1 MTRDPIP
8 TSIQFARLGARPLVE
23 RRSCT
28 RFTLGGP
35 RLQSAAVRGLAAV
48 PLVMAAACGSNV
60 EEVPDVVL
68 ARHVH
73 TDLYDAYPGIPS
85 PAGDRIVFADYAA
98 DRRSL
103 TVYDVA
109 TGDRVVTR
117 TQGGRSRVTWS
128 PDGSRVVYVDR
139 HSDRHGVWTL
149 DPATGRESRI
159 VDPGDARVDYPRLLP
174 DGTVTALRY
183 AGTDTAW
190 VAYAPG
196 PGRAM
201 SAVVDSAGGW
211 VAPVR
216 SPNGRSVA
224 YLRAAGGRA
233 DLAVTEIATGETRTL
248 ADDLQ
253 LGWDRRV
260 EWSPAG
266 RALHL
271 AAAGIDDSLFVAWR
285 VPLDGGPA
293 ERLEHNGRDV
303 LAVTPLADG
312 RVALSVY
319 QTHTAV
325 GLVPVTGGEPIDVT
339 TAGSTSAFLPSWH
352 PAGGAVG
359 FITFSWRRVRMP
371 IDFDLGV
378 LDLDAEGAPTGTVRT
393 LLSEEGEDYGAAWS
407 PDGRWLA
414 FHSHMEQS
422 DDIWLVP
429 VGGSERPTRLT
440 HFGPG
445 ADTGEPDWSPDGR
458 TLAFSSH
465 GPPLEGNPG
474 SVYSVAVDPA
484 TGFAVADPV
493 RVPLDGFRGY
503 AMGARFSPDGER
515 LAFYGRS
522 FEDGRVT
529 VYTVPAAGG
538 IPSVVVSFANGE
550 PYSAPEWSADG
561 ESLFYSRND
570 GFGPFQVWRVDI
582 PTGATEQV
590 TTGVLGALQPSVSP
604 DGRSLAVTMRKA
616 AIEVVAL
623 ATGSTVAEDG
633 GGG

>member
-1 MTRDPIP
+1 M
-8 TSIQFARLGARPLVE
+8 S
-23 RRSCT
+23 
-28 RFTLGGP
+28 FTLGEH
-35 RLQSAAVRGLAAV
+35 LSAGCRGLAAV
-48 PLVMAAACGSNV
+48 TLLTAAACGSNV
-60 EEVPDVVL
+60 EEVADVVL

-85 PAGDRIVFADYAA
+85 PAGDRVVFADYAA
-98 DRRSL
+98 DKRSL

-109 TGDRVVTR
+109 TGVGRAMTT
-117 TQGGRSRVTWS
+117 TQGGRTRVTWS

-139 HSDRHGVWTL
+139 QADRHGVWTL
-149 DPATGRESRI
+149 DPATGLESRI
-159 VDPGDARVDYPRLLP
+159 VDPGDARIDYPRLLP

-183 AGTDTAW
+183 AGADTAW

-196 PGRAM
+196 SGRAM
-201 SAVVDSAGGW
+201 SVVVDRAGGW

-216 SPNGRSVA
+216 SPDGRSVA
-224 YLRAAGGRA
+224 YLRATGRRA

-248 ADDLQ
+248 AADLQ

-260 EWSPAG
+260 EWSPTGA
-266 RALHL
+266 ALHI
-271 AAAGIDDSLFVAWR
+271 AAAGIHDSLFVAWR

-319 QTHTAV
+319 HTRTAV
-325 GLVPVTGGEPIDVT
+325 GLVPVTGGEPTDVT
-339 TAGSTSAFLPSWH
+339 TTGAASAFLPSWH
-352 PAGGAVG
+352 PGGRALG

-371 IDFDLGV
+371 VDFDLGV
-378 LDLDAEGAPTGTVRT
+378 LDLDSEGAPTGPVRT

-407 PDGRWLA
+407 PNDRWLA

-465 GPPLEGNPG
+465 GPPPEGNPG

-484 TGFAVADPV
+484 TGRAAAGPV
-493 RVPLDGFRGY
+493 RVPLVGFQGY

-538 IPSVVVSFANGE
+538 PPAAVVSFVNGE

-561 ESLFYSRND
+561 ASLFYSRND
-570 GFGPFQVWRVDI
+570 GVGPFQVWRVDI
-582 PTGATEQV
+582 ATGATEQV

-604 DGRSLAVTMRKA
+604 DGGTLAVTMREA

-623 ATGSTVAEDG
+623 ATWSTGAN
-633 GGG
+633 

>member
-1 MTRDPIP
+1 MSFIP
-8 TSIQFARLGARPLVE
+8 
-23 RRSCT
+23 
-28 RFTLGGP
+28 GGP
-35 RLQSAAVRGLAAV
+35 RCGKSGLVLAAV
-48 PLVMAAACGSNV
+48 PLLTAAACGSNV
-60 EEVPDVVL
+60 AEVSDVVL

-85 PAGDRIVFADYAA
+85 PAGDRVVFADYAA

-109 TGDRVVTR
+109 TGVGRVVTT

-128 PDGSRVVYVDR
+128 SDGSRVVYVDR

-159 VDPGDARVDYPRLLP
+159 VDPGDTRIDYPRLLP

-183 AGTDTAW
+183 AGADTAW

-196 PGRAM
+196 SGREM
-201 SAVVDSAGGW
+201 SVVVDRAGGW

-216 SPNGRSVA
+216 SPDGRAVA
-224 YLRAAGGRA
+224 YLRVAGGRGS
-233 DLAVTEIATGETRTL
+233 LAVTEIATGETRTL
-248 ADDLQ
+248 ATDLR

-260 EWSPAG
+260 DWSSTG
-266 RALHL
+266 GALHL
-271 AAAGIDDSLFVAWR
+271 AAAGIRDSLFVGWR
-285 VPLDGGPA
+285 VPLDGGPP
-293 ERLEHNGRDV
+293 ERLERNGRDV

-319 QTHTAV
+319 HTRTAV
-325 GLVPVTGGEPIDVT
+325 GLVPLTGGEPVDVT
-339 TAGSTSAFLPSWH
+339 TTGSASAFLPSWH
-352 PAGGAVG
+352 PGGRALG

-378 LDLDAEGAPTGTVRT
+378 LDLDAEGVPTGAPRT

-414 FHSHMEQS
+414 FHGHLEES

-440 HFGPG
+440 RFGPG

-465 GPPLEGNPG
+465 GPPVEGNPG
-474 SVYSVAVDPA
+474 SVYTIAVDPA
-484 TGFAVADPV
+484 TGLPVADPV
-493 RVPLDGFRGY
+493 RVPLDGFQGY

-529 VYTVPAAGG
+529 VYTVAAAGG
-538 IPSVVVSFANGE
+538 IPAAVVTFVNGE

-561 ESLFYSRND
+561 ASLFYSRND
-570 GFGPFQVWRVDI
+570 GSGPFQVWRVDI

-604 DGRSLAVTMRKA
+604 DGRTLAVTMREA

-623 ATGSTVAEDG
+623 G
-633 GGG
+633 GGGTGGDSGGGD

>member
-1 MTRDPIP
+1 M
-8 TSIQFARLGARPLVE
+8 S
-23 RRSCT
+23 S
-28 RFTLGGP
+28 TLGGP
-35 RLQSAAVRGLAAV
+35 GGGKFRFVLAAV
-48 PLVMAAACGSNV
+48 PLLMAAACGSHV
-60 EEVPDVVL
+60 EEASEVVL

-85 PAGDRIVFADYAA
+85 PAGDQVVFADYAA
-98 DRRSL
+98 DKRSL

-109 TGDRVVTR
+109 TGVGRAMTK
-117 TQGGRSRVTWS
+117 TQGGRTRVTWS

-139 HSDRHGVWTL
+139 QSDRHGVWTL
-149 DPATGRESRI
+149 DPTTGRESRI
-159 VDPGDARVDYPRLLP
+159 VDPGDARIDYPRLRA

-183 AGTDTAW
+183 AGADTAW
-190 VAYAPG
+190 VSYAPG
-196 PGRAM
+196 SDRAM
-201 SAVVDSAGGW
+201 SVVVERAGGW
-211 VAPVR
+211 AAAVQ
-216 SPNGRSVA
+216 SPDGRTVA
-224 YLRAAGGRA
+224 YLRSSGGRS
-233 DLAVTEIATGETRTL
+233 DLVVTEIATGEARSL
-248 ADDLQ
+248 ATDLQ
-253 LGWDRRV
+253 VGWDRRV
-260 EWSPAG
+260 EWSYTG
-266 RALHL
+266 DALHL
-271 AAAGIDDSLFVAWR
+271 AAAGINDSLFVAWR

-319 QTHTAV
+319 HTRTTV
-325 GLVPVTGGEPIDVT
+325 GLVPVTGGEPTDVIR
-339 TAGSTSAFLPSWH
+339 ADSTSAFLPSWH
-352 PAGGAVG
+352 PGGGSLG

-378 LDLDAEGAPTGTVRT
+378 LDLDAGGAPTGPPRT

-429 VGGSERPTRLT
+429 VDGSERPTRLT
-440 HFGPG
+440 RFGPG

-458 TLAFSSH
+458 ALAFSSH

-474 SVYSVAVDPA
+474 SVYTVAVDPA
-484 TGFAVADPV
+484 TGSAATDPV
-493 RVPLDGFRGY
+493 RVPLDGFEGY

-529 VYTVPAAGG
+529 VYTVAAAGG
-538 IPSVVVSFANGE
+538 IPTAVISFVNGE
-550 PYSAPEWSADG
+550 PYSAPEWGADG
-561 ESLFYSRND
+561 ASLFYSRND
-570 GFGPFQVWRVDI
+570 GSGPFQVWRVDI
-582 PTGATEQV
+582 ATGATEQV
-590 TTGVLGALQPSVSP
+590 TTGVLGALQPSLSP
-604 DGRSLAVTMRKA
+604 DGRTLAVTMREA

-623 ATGSTVAEDG
+623 ATGSTGDEDG
-633 GGG
+633 FSGW

>member
-1 MTRDPIP
+1 MSFDAGRAVQEENVI
-8 TSIQFARLGARPLVE
+8 
-23 RRSCT
+23 
-28 RFTLGGP
+28 P
-35 RLQSAAVRGLAAV
+35 RLLTPATRICIAPWPRSALAILLSAAL
-48 PLVMAAACGSNV
+48 LAAACGTDVKEAS
-60 EEVPDVVL
+60 EVVL

-85 PAGDRIVFADYAA
+85 PAGDRVVFADYAA
-98 DRRSL
+98 DKRSL
-103 TVYDVA
+103 TVYDVV
-109 TGDRVVTR
+109 TGVGRAVTS
-117 TQGGRSRVTWS
+117 TPGGRTRVTWS

-139 HSDRHGVWTL
+139 QSDRHGVWAL

-159 VDPGDARVDYPRLLP
+159 VDPGDARIDYPRLLP

-183 AGTDTAW
+183 AGADTAW

-196 PGRAM
+196 VDRAM
-201 SAVVDSAGGW
+201 SVVVDRAGGW

-216 SPNGRSVA
+216 SPDGRAVA
-224 YLRAAGGRA
+224 YLRVADGRA
-233 DLAVTEIATGETRTL
+233 ALAVTEVATGETRTL
-248 ADDLQ
+248 AADLR

-260 EWSPAG
+260 EWSPTG
-266 RALHL
+266 GALLL
-271 AAAGIDDSLFVAWR
+271 AAAGTQDSLFVAWR
-285 VPLDGGPA
+285 VPVDGGPA
-293 ERLEHNGRDV
+293 ERLERSGRDV

-319 QTHTAV
+319 HTRTAV
-325 GLVPVTGGEPIDVT
+325 GLLPVTGGEPTDVT
-339 TAGSTSAFLPSWH
+339 TAGSTAGSTSAFLPSWH
-352 PAGGAVG
+352 PGGEALG

-371 IDFDLGV
+371 IDFDLGI

-407 PDGRWLA
+407 PDDRWLA

-429 VGGSERPTRLT
+429 AGGSERPTRLT

-458 TLAFSSH
+458 MLAFSSH

-474 SVYSVAVDPA
+474 SVYAVAVDPA
-484 TGFAVADPV
+484 TGRAAADPV
-493 RVPLDGFRGY
+493 RVPLDGFQGY

-538 IPSVVVSFANGE
+538 RPTVVISFVNGE

-561 ESLFYSRND
+561 ASLFYSRND
-570 GFGPFQVWRVDI
+570 GVGPFQVWRVDI
-582 PTGATEQV
+582 STGATEQV
-590 TTGVLGALQPSVSP
+590 TTGALGALQPSVSP
-604 DGRSLAVTMRKA
+604 DGRTLAVTMREA

-623 ATGSTVAEDG
+623 ATGSAVAGAGSG
-633 GGG
+633 GW

>member
-1 MTRDPIP
+1 M
-8 TSIQFARLGARPLVE
+8 S
-23 RRSCT
+23 
-28 RFTLGGP
+28 FTLVGP
-35 RLQSAAVRGLAAV
+35 RLRSAAFRGLAAV
-48 PLVMAAACGSNV
+48 PLLMAAACGSDVENV
-60 EEVPDVVL
+60 SDVVL

-85 PAGDRIVFADYAA
+85 SAGDRVVFADYAA

-149 DPATGRESRI
+149 DPMTGEESRI
-159 VDPGDARVDYPRLLP
+159 VDPGDARIDYPRLLP

-201 SAVVDSAGGW
+201 SVVVDRAGGW
-211 VAPVR
+211 VAPVQ
-216 SPNGRSVA
+216 SPDGRVVA

-248 ADDLQ
+248 AADLQ

-260 EWSPAG
+260 EWSPTG
-266 RALHL
+266 GALHL

-312 RVALSVY
+312 RVALSLY
-319 QTHTAV
+319 HTRTAV
-325 GLVPVTGGEPIDVT
+325 GLVPVTGGEPTDVT
-339 TAGSTSAFLPSWH
+339 SAGSTSAFLPSWH
-352 PAGGAVG
+352 PAGGALG

-378 LDLDAEGAPTGTVRT
+378 LALDAEGTPTGTVRT

-440 HFGPG
+440 RFGPG

-474 SVYSVAVDPA
+474 SVYTVAVDPA
-484 TGFAVADPV
+484 TGFAVAGPV

-538 IPSVVVSFANGE
+538 TPTAVVSFVNGE

-561 ESLFYSRND
+561 ASLFYSRND

-590 TTGVLGALQPSVSP
+590 TTGVPGALQPSVSP
-604 DGRSLAVTMRKA
+604 DGRTLAVTMREA

-623 ATGSTVAEDG
+623 ATGSAGAEDG
-633 GGG
+633 SGGR

>member
-1 MTRDPIP
+1 M
-8 TSIQFARLGARPLVE
+8 S
-23 RRSCT
+23 
-28 RFTLGGP
+28 
-35 RLQSAAVRGLAAV
+35 AVRVRPWENRVRGRLSGACRSLAAV
-48 PLVMAAACGSNV
+48 PFLTAAACGSNV
-60 EEVPDVVL
+60 EEASDVVL

-85 PAGDRIVFADYAA
+85 PAGDRVVFADYAA

-103 TVYDVA
+103 TVYDAA
-109 TGDRVVTR
+109 TGVGRAVTR

-128 PDGSRVVYVDR
+128 PDGSRVVYVER
-139 HSDRHGVWTL
+139 HADRHGVWTL
-149 DPATGRESRI
+149 DPTTGQESRI
-159 VDPGDARVDYPRLLP
+159 VDPGDARIDYPRLLP

-183 AGTDTAW
+183 AGADTAW

-196 PGRAM
+196 PADAM
-201 SAVVDSAGGW
+201 SVVVDRAGGW
-211 VAPVR
+211 IAPVR
-216 SPNGRSVA
+216 SPDGRAVA

-233 DLAVTEIATGETRTL
+233 DLTVTEIATGETRTL
-248 ADDLQ
+248 AADLQ

-260 EWSPAG
+260 EWSPTG
-266 RALHL
+266 GALHL

-319 QTHTAV
+319 HTRTAV
-325 GLVPVTGGEPIDVT
+325 GLVPVTGGEPTDVT

-352 PAGGAVG
+352 PAGEALG

-371 IDFDLGV
+371 IDFDLGT
-378 LDLDAEGAPTGTVRT
+378 LDLDAEGAPTGTIRT

-414 FHSHMEQS
+414 FHSHLEQS

-484 TGFAVADPV
+484 TGFAAADPV
-493 RVPLDGFRGY
+493 RVPLDGFQGY

-538 IPSVVVSFANGE
+538 PPTAVVSFANGE
-550 PYSAPEWSADG
+550 PYSAPEWGADG
-561 ESLFYSRND
+561 ASLFYSRND
-570 GFGPFQVWRVDI
+570 GVGPFQVWRVDI

-590 TTGVLGALQPSVSP
+590 TTGVLGALQPSLSP
-604 DGRSLAVTMRKA
+604 DGGTLAVTMREA

-623 ATGSTVAEDG
+623 ANRSTGAN
-633 GGG
+633 

>member
-1 MTRDPIP
+1 
-8 TSIQFARLGARPLVE
+8 
-23 RRSCT
+23 
-28 RFTLGGP
+28 
-35 RLQSAAVRGLAAV
+35 
-48 PLVMAAACGSNV
+48 MAAACGGDD
-60 EEVPDVVL
+60 EEISAIVL

-85 PAGDRIVFADYAA
+85 PAGDRVVFADYAA
-98 DRRSL
+98 DGRSL

-109 TGDRVVTR
+109 TGVGRPLTR
-117 TQGGRSRVTWS
+117 TPAGRTRVTWS

-139 HSDRHGVWTL
+139 WSASHGVWTL
-149 DPATGRESRI
+149 DPNTGQESRI
-159 VDPGDARVDYPRLLP
+159 VDPGEARIDYPRMLP

-183 AGTDTAW
+183 RGADTAW

-196 PGRAM
+196 RDGAT
-201 SAVVDSAGGW
+201 VLVDRAGGW
-211 VAPVR
+211 AAPVQ
-216 SPNGRSVA
+216 SPDGREVA
-224 YLRAAGGRA
+224 YLRVGDGRA
-233 DLAVTEIATGETRTL
+233 ALAVTEIATGHTRTHAAGL
-248 ADDLQ
+248 R

-260 EWSPAG
+260 DWSTTG
-266 RALHL
+266 SALHL
-271 AAAGIDDSLFVAWR
+271 AAAAVGDSLFVGWR
-285 VPLDGGPA
+285 VPVDGSPV
-293 ERLEHNGRDV
+293 ERLVHDGRDV

-319 QTHTAV
+319 HTRTAV
-325 GLVPVTGGEPIDVT
+325 GLVPAGGGEPIDVT
-339 TAGSTSAFLPSWH
+339 TAGSASAFLPSWH
-352 PAGGAVG
+352 PAGEALG

-378 LDLDAEGAPTGTVRT
+378 LDLDGEGAPAGPIRT

-414 FHSHMEQS
+414 FHGHLQSS

-440 HFGPG
+440 RFGPG

-474 SVYSVAVDPA
+474 SVYTVAVDPA
-484 TGFAVADPV
+484 TGSAVADPV
-493 RVPLDGFRGY
+493 RVPLDGFQGY

-522 FEDGRVT
+522 PEDGRVT

-538 IPSVVVSFANGE
+538 TPAGVVSFANGE

-561 ESLFYSRND
+561 ASLFYSRND

-582 PTGATEQV
+582 LTGATEQV

-604 DGRSLAVTMRKA
+604 DGRTLAVTMREA

-623 ATGSTVAEDG
+623 AARSTGAVTPP
-633 GGG
+633 

>member
-1 MTRDPIP
+1 MMGR
-8 TSIQFARLGARPLVE
+8 RLSAGC
-23 RRSCT
+23 RS
-28 RFTLGGP
+28 
-35 RLQSAAVRGLAAV
+35 LAAV
-48 PLVMAAACGSNV
+48 PLLTAAACGSDV
-60 EEVPDVVL
+60 GDASDVVL

-85 PAGDRIVFADYAA
+85 PAGDRVVFADYAA
-98 DRRSL
+98 DKRSL

-109 TGDRVVTR
+109 TGVSRALTR
-117 TQGGRSRVTWS
+117 TPGGRTRVTWS
-128 PDGSRVVYVDR
+128 PDGSRIVYVDR
-139 HSDRHGVWTL
+139 QSDRHGAWTL
-149 DPATGRESRI
+149 DPDTGRESRI
-159 VDPGDARVDYPRLLP
+159 VDPGDARIDYPRLLP

-183 AGTDTAW
+183 AGADTAW

-196 PGRAM
+196 VEGAI
-201 SAVVDSAGGW
+201 SIVVDRAGGW

-216 SPNGRSVA
+216 SPDGRSVA
-224 YLRAAGGRA
+224 YLRAAGRRA

-248 ADDLQ
+248 AADLR

-260 EWSPAG
+260 EWSATG
-266 RALHL
+266 GALHL

-285 VPLDGGPA
+285 VPVDGGPT
-293 ERLEHNGRDV
+293 ERLEHSGRDV

-319 QTHTAV
+319 HTRTAV
-325 GLVPVTGGEPIDVT
+325 GLVPVTGGEPTDVT
-339 TAGSTSAFLPSWH
+339 TAGPTSAFLPSWH
-352 PAGGAVG
+352 PGGRALG

-407 PDGRWLA
+407 SDDRWLA

-474 SVYSVAVDPA
+474 SVYTVAVDPA
-484 TGFAVADPV
+484 TGRAAADPV

-522 FEDGRVT
+522 FEDGRAT
-529 VYTVPAAGG
+529 VYTVPTAGG
-538 IPSVVVSFANGE
+538 TPTAVVSFVNGE

-561 ESLFYSRND
+561 ASLFYSRND
-570 GFGPFQVWRVDI
+570 GVGPFQVWRVDI
-582 PTGATEQV
+582 ATGATEQV
-590 TTGVLGALQPSVSP
+590 TTGALGALQPSVSP
-604 DGRSLAVTMRKA
+604 DGRTLAVTMREA

-623 ATGSTVAEDG
+623 ATGRTGAN
-633 GGG
+633 

>member
-1 MTRDPIP
+1 M
-8 TSIQFARLGARPLVE
+8 
-23 RRSCT
+23 
-28 RFTLGGP
+28 
-35 RLQSAAVRGLAAV
+35 AV
-48 PLVMAAACGSNV
+48 PLLTAACGGSV
-60 EEVPDVVL
+60 DEALDVVL

-85 PAGDRIVFADYAA
+85 PAGDRVVFADYAA
-98 DRRSL
+98 DSRSL
-103 TVYDVA
+103 TIYDVA
-109 TGDRVVTR
+109 TGAGRVMTK
-117 TQGGRSRVTWS
+117 TPAGRSRVTWS
-128 PDGSRVVYVDR
+128 PDGSRVVYVNR
-139 HSDRHGVWTL
+139 WSDGHGVWAL
-149 DPATGRESRI
+149 DPTTGRESRI

-183 AGTDTAW
+183 AGADTAW

-196 PGRAM
+196 SRAM
-201 SAVVDSAGGW
+201 SVVADRAGRW
-211 VAPVR
+211 VAPVQ
-216 SPNGRSVA
+216 SPDGRSVA
-224 YLRAAGGRA
+224 HLQVAGGYRA

-248 ADDLQ
+248 ATDLR

-260 EWSPAG
+260 EWSSTG
-266 RALHL
+266 EALHL
-271 AAAGIDDSLFVAWR
+271 AAAGTQDSLFVAWH

-293 ERLEHNGRDV
+293 ARLARNGRDV

-319 QTHTAV
+319 HTRTAV
-325 GLVPVTGGEPIDVT
+325 GLVPVTGGEPADVT

-352 PAGGAVG
+352 PAGQSLG

-378 LDLDAEGAPTGTVRT
+378 LDLDTEGAPTGAVRT
-393 LLSEEGEDYGAAWS
+393 LVSEEGEDYGAAWS

-474 SVYSVAVDPA
+474 SVYTVAVDPA
-484 TGFAVADPV
+484 TGFAAAHPV
-493 RVPLDGFRGY
+493 RVPLDGFGGY

-538 IPSVVVSFANGE
+538 TPTAVISFANGE
-550 PYSAPEWSADG
+550 PYSAPEWGADG
-561 ESLFYSRND
+561 ASLFYSRND
-570 GFGPFQVWRVDI
+570 GAGPFQVWRVDI

-590 TTGVLGALQPSVSP
+590 TTGVLGALQPSLSP
-604 DGRSLAVTMRKA
+604 DGRTLAVTMREA

-623 ATGSTVAEDG
+623 RSRG
-633 GGG
+633 

>member
-1 MTRDPIP
+1 MTRLLDFPIRIGTLRSPGMAIP
-8 TSIQFARLGARPLVE
+8 TLL
-23 RRSCT
+23 
-28 RFTLGGP
+28 
-35 RLQSAAVRGLAAV
+35 SASL
-48 PLVMAAACGSNV
+48 MAAACGSDV
-60 EEVPDVVL
+60 EDVSDVVL

-85 PAGDRIVFADYAA
+85 PSGDRVVFADFAA
-98 DRRSL
+98 GARSL

-109 TGDRVVTR
+109 TGVGRVLTTTPAER
-117 TQGGRSRVTWS
+117 FRVTWS

-139 HSDRHGVWTL
+139 RPESHGVWTL
-149 DPATGRESRI
+149 DPVTGRESRI

-183 AGTDTAW
+183 AGADTAW

-196 PGRAM
+196 PGRAL
-201 SAVVDSAGGW
+201 SVVVERTGGW
-211 VAPVR
+211 AAPVQ
-216 SPNGRSVA
+216 SPDRRSVA
-224 YLRAAGGRA
+224 YLRVADRRAAL
-233 DLAVTEIATGETRTL
+233 DVMEIATGETRTL
-248 ADDLQ
+248 AADLRF
-253 LGWDRRV
+253 GWDTRA
-260 EWSPAG
+260 EWSPTG
-266 RALHL
+266 EALHL

-319 QTHTAV
+319 HTRTAV
-325 GLVPVTGGEPIDVT
+325 GLVPVTGGEPTDVT

-352 PAGGAVG
+352 PDGKALG

-371 IDFDLGV
+371 IDFDLGT

-393 LLSEEGEDYGAAWS
+393 LLAEEGEDYGAAWS

-414 FHSHMEQS
+414 FHSHVEQS

-474 SVYSVAVDPA
+474 SVYTVAVDPA
-484 TGFAVADPV
+484 TGRAVAGPV
-493 RVPLDGFRGY
+493 RVPLDGFEGY

-529 VYTVPAAGG
+529 VYTVPAGG
-538 IPSVVVSFANGE
+538 GTPKAVVSFVNGE

-561 ESLFYSRND
+561 ASLFYSRND

-582 PTGATEQV
+582 STGATEQV

-604 DGRSLAVTMRKA
+604 DGRTLAVTMREA

-623 ATGSTVAEDG
+623 ATASAVAEDG
-633 GGG
+633 SGGW

>member
-1 MTRDPIP
+1 MSQMSFIL
-8 TSIQFARLGARPLVE
+8 S
-23 RRSCT
+23 
-28 RFTLGGP
+28 GP
-35 RLQSAAVRGLAAV
+35 RLRSVASRSLVAV
-48 PLVMAAACGSNV
+48 PLLMAAACGSDV
-60 EEVPDVVL
+60 EDVSDVVL

-85 PAGDRIVFADYAA
+85 PAGDRVVFADYAA
-98 DRRSL
+98 DGRSL

-117 TQGGRSRVTWS
+117 AQGGRSRVTWS

-149 DPATGRESRI
+149 DPTTGRESRI
-159 VDPGDARVDYPRLLP
+159 VDPGDARIDYPRLLP

-183 AGTDTAW
+183 ADADTAW

-196 PGRAM
+196 SGGAA
-201 SAVVDSAGGW
+201 SVVVDRAGGW
-211 VAPVR
+211 VSPVR
-216 SPNGRSVA
+216 SPDGHVVA
-224 YLRAAGGRA
+224 YFRAAGGRA
-233 DLAVTEIATGETRTL
+233 DIAVTEIASGETRTL
-248 ADDLQ
+248 AADLQ

-260 EWSPAG
+260 EWSPTG
-266 RALHL
+266 RVLHL
-271 AAAGIDDSLFVAWR
+271 TAAGIGDSLFVAWR

-293 ERLEHNGRDV
+293 ARLEHNGRDV
-303 LAVTPLADG
+303 LAATPLADG

-319 QTHTAV
+319 HTRTAV
-325 GLVPVTGGEPIDVT
+325 GLVPVTGGEPTDVT
-339 TAGSTSAFLPSWH
+339 TTGSTSAFLPSWH
-352 PAGGAVG
+352 PAGETLG

-371 IDFDLGV
+371 IDFDLGA
-378 LDLDAEGAPTGTVRT
+378 LDLDAEGTPTGTVRT
-393 LLSEEGEDYGAAWS
+393 LLSEDGEDYGAAWS

-422 DDIWLVP
+422 DDIWLVA
-429 VGGSERPTRLT
+429 VGGGERPTRLT

-538 IPSVVVSFANGE
+538 TPAAVISFANGE
-550 PYSAPEWSADG
+550 PYSAPEWGADG
-561 ESLFYSRND
+561 ASLFYSRND
-570 GFGPFQVWRVDI
+570 GAGPFQVWRVDI

-590 TTGVLGALQPSVSP
+590 TTGVLGALQPSLSP
-604 DGRSLAVTMRKA
+604 DGRTLAVTMREA

-623 ATGSTVAEDG
+623 PAGITVAEDG
-633 GGG
+633 SGGW